1 MKNSKL
7 RRILLT
13 LACAVLLVSLS
24 VGATLAYLT
33 SKTSV
38 VQNTFTVGN
47 VEITL
52 DEQIVDLYGD
62 KASVSF
68 NETTGEEI
76 RTTNPDSTDRGL
88 KNTYKLLPGHNY
100 MKDPTVHVTRG
111 SEQCW
116 LFVKIV
122 DEIVAIQDETT
133 VAAQM
138 AAKEWV
144 ELDAIAYPG
153 VYYYKHIVDART
165 AAQDVV
171 VFEEFTI
178 VDNIENEALAA
189 YANKTITVQAY
200 AVQADGFDSAA
211 AAYAAAPCTWGN

>member
-33 SKTSV
+33 SKTSEV
-38 VQNTFTVGN
+38 KNTFTVGK

-52 DEQIVDLYGD
+52 DEQMVDLYGD
-62 KASVSF
+62 KANVII
-68 NETTGEEI
+68 NEETGEET
-76 RTTNPDSTDRGL
+76 RVPNEESDERGL

-100 MKDPTVHVTRG
+100 IKDPTIHVTLG
-111 SEQCW
+111 SEECY

-122 DEIVAIQDETT
+122 DEIVAIQETKT
-133 VAAQM
+133 VATQM
-138 AAKEWV
+138 AEKGWV
-144 ELDAIAYPG
+144 ALPG
-153 VYYYKHIVDART
+153 VDNVYYYNQVVDART
-165 AAQDVV
+165 EAKDVI

-178 VDNIENEALAA
+178 KGDADVAA
-189 YANKTITVQAY
+189 YNGKTITVQAY
-200 AVQADGFDSAA
+200 AVQKDGFANAA
-211 AAYAAAPCTWGN
+211 AAYTAAPCTWGN